1 MKVKSLKIENVRKI
15 TNSTLEFN
23 KPLIILYGETEQGKS
38 TFLDAIKILFA
49 AGFPNDLIQHGKD
62 EANIELK
69 LENGIISRSFYR
81 NKEGEISG
89 RPLHAIVDNQTLSVS
104 AIKKMFNPF
113 QLNQDFLKEMTSTE
127 RKRFFVELFG
137 IDTIDIDNQIKINEE
152 KAKDLRSVIKGFGI
166 IELKKIEKPN
176 NENLLKEKEIEEK
189 RLIKLHTDYLTSC
202 DKIKSNWKI
211 KNQKHLQDII
221 IFNSTQNNL
230 SLNIKSKITALNE
243 INIMLKDNSFESFF
257 NLVAANEFIAKLKQ
271 PKQIKKVENLPDP
284 IIESLETDKTKY
296 NAILEQISD
305 SKVNKVLYD
314 NYCKEVAKNEDKK
327 SKELS
332 LKQLVL
338 TNSDLRKEKIS
349 KLAEYGK
356 EIENLSF
363 DETGNLIFEG
373 IANDNLSTSQIV
385 RLGSN
390 LSKLFP
396 DSLLSLELLDRA
408 ESLGKK
414 IFEFV
419 EKAEKEQTTILA
431 TIVGEKPATMP
442 ENIGVFVVE
451 NGELI

>member
-1 MKVKSLKIENVRKI
+1 
-15 TNSTLEFN
+15 
-23 KPLIILYGETEQGKS
+23 
-38 TFLDAIKILFA
+38 
-49 AGFPNDLIQHGKD
+49 
-62 EANIELK
+62 
-69 LENGIISRSFYR
+69 
-81 NKEGEISG
+81 
-89 RPLHAIVDNQTLSVS
+89 
-104 AIKKMFNPF
+104 
-113 QLNQDFLKEMTSTE
+113 MTSTE